1 MAVDYLSTLN
11 AGSGLNTTEIID
23 ALVNAERAP
32 QENQITKQ
40 RDQRTVQISSLGQ
53 VKQGFESLDTGLA
66 PADGLTGLVA
76 SRTGTA
82 LDIEIDDAA
91 TAKAFSHSVTIDSIA
106 AAHTLVFDGHSGET
120 ATVGTGS
127 LTLSFG
133 TWADDGSFSA
143 NTDRTDL
150 TVNVTSDNNSLAGL
164 RDAINAAS
172 DDVSADILKTGSSSY
187 ALVVKSREGA
197 AHAMRI
203 TATEDAGAAGLAD
216 FAYTSVDTDVETVAA
231 ADASL
236 ELDGTTITRET
247 NEITDL
253 LDGMKLT
260 LKSTTSTASLV
271 TAKYDT
277 ETASAAM
284 QLILEGING
293 MSEILKQMGQRGGN
307 GSEEGPLAGDPL
319 IRSLR
324 RQLASFTTMAIP
336 GFKDEPVYLTD
347 FGAKTER
354 DGSITLDEAAFK
366 KAFEANPE
374 SFAAITNSQIVS
386 SSGLITPSVIG
397 GPPKAGVYSFD
408 IADDGSATI
417 NDEAMSLN
425 GSTYSIA
432 TGDAAGLRLTKI
444 GNGADASIYVGKSL
458 IESLSDFT
466 KEVLS
471 LDGGLDLKIDRYNE
485 DLAGYESDLIALDD
499 RIEALRARHVKQF
512 AAMESAVSSLKETG
526 KSLDNMME
534 AWKASQQR

>member
-32 QENQITKQ
+32 QENQISKQ

-66 PADGLTGLVA
+66 PADGVTGLAA

-82 LDIEIDDAA
+82 LDIEINDAA
-91 TAKAFSHSVTIDSIA
+91 TARAFSHSVTIDSIA

-120 ATVGTGS
+120 ASVGTGS

-133 TWADDGSFSA
+133 TWADDGTFSA
-143 NTDRTDL
+143 NTDRTDV

-172 DDVSADILKTGSSSY
+172 DDVSATILKTGSSSY
-187 ALVVKSREGA
+187 ALVIKSREGA

-203 TATEDAGAAGLAD
+203 SATEDTGAAGLAN
-216 FAYTSVDTDVETVAA
+216 FAYTSVDNNVQTVAA

-236 ELDGTTITRET
+236 ELDGTTVTRET

-271 TAKYDT
+271 AANYDT
-277 ETASAAM
+277 ATASAAM
-284 QLILEGING
+284 TQIIAGING
-293 MSEILKQMGQRGGN
+293 LNGILKEMGQRGSN
-307 GSEEGPLAGDPL
+307 GGEGGPLAGDPL
-319 IRSLR
+319 IRSLQ
-324 RQLASFTTMAIP
+324 RQLASYTTTAIP
-336 GFKDEPVYLTD
+336 GFKDEPAYLAD

-354 DGSITLDEAAFK
+354 DGTITLDSVAFK

-386 SSGLITPSVIG
+386 SSGLVTTSVIG

-417 NDEAMSLN
+417 NEEAMSLN
-425 GSTYSIA
+425 GSTYSIN

-466 KEVLS
+466 KEVLA
-471 LDGGLDLKIDRYNE
+471 LNGGLDLKIDRYND

-512 AAMESAVSSLKETG
+512 AAMESAVASLKETG
-526 KSLDNMME
+526 ESLDNMME

>member
-23 ALVNAERAP
+23 ALVDAERAP
-32 QENQITKQ
+32 QENQISKQ
-40 RDQRTVQISSLGQ
+40 REQRTVQISSLGQ

-66 PADGLTGLVA
+66 PANGLTGLVA

-91 TAKAFSHSVTIDSIA
+91 TARAFSHSLAIDSIA
-106 AAHTLVFDGHSGET
+106 AAQTLVFGGHSGET
-120 ATVGTGS
+120 ASVGTGS

-133 TWADDGSFSA
+133 TWADDGTFSA

-150 TVNVTSDNNSLAGL
+150 TVNVTADDNSLAGL
-164 RDAINAAS
+164 RDAINASS
-172 DDVSADILKTGSSSY
+172 DEVSATILKTGSSSY

-203 TATEDAGAAGLAD
+203 TATEDAGASGLAT
-216 FAYTSVDTDVETVAA
+216 FAYTSVDTDIETVTA

-247 NEITDL
+247 NEISDL
-253 LDGMKLT
+253 LDGIKLT

-277 ETASAAM
+277 ATASATM
-284 QLILEGING
+284 KLILDGINDLND
-293 MSEILKQMGQRGGN
+293 ILKEMGQRGGSA
-307 GSEEGPLAGDPL
+307 GEEGPLAGDPL
-319 IRSLR
+319 IRSLQ
-324 RQLASFTTMAIP
+324 RQLKGYTTMAIP

-354 DGSITLDEAAFK
+354 DGTITLDEAAFN
-366 KAFEANPE
+366 KAYEANPE

-386 SSGLITPSVIG
+386 SSGLITTSVIG

-408 IADDGSATI
+408 IADDDSATI
-417 NDEAMSLN
+417 NNEAMTLN

-444 GNGADASIYVGKSL
+444 GDGADASIYVGKSL
-458 IESLSDFT
+458 IETLSDFT
-466 KEVLS
+466 EEVLS
-471 LDGGLDLKIDRYNE
+471 LGGGLDLKIDRYNE
-485 DLAGYESDLIALDD
+485 DLAVYESDLIALDD

-512 AAMESAVSSLKETG
+512 AAMESAVASLKETE
-526 KSLDNMME
+526 KSLENMME

>member
-11 AGSGLNTTEIID
+11 AGSGLNTSEIID

-32 QENQITKQ
+32 QENKITKQ

-53 VKQGFESLDTGLA
+53 VKQGFESFDTGLS

-133 TWADDGSFSA
+133 SWADDGSFSA

-172 DDVSADILKTGSSSY
+172 NDVSADILKTGSSSY

-203 TATEDAGAAGLAD
+203 TASEDAGAAGLAD
-216 FAYTSVDTDVETVAA
+216 FAYTAVDTDVETVAA
-231 ADASL
+231 ADAAL
-236 ELDGTTITRET
+236 KLDGTTITRET

-271 TAKYDT
+271 TTEYDT

-284 QLILEGING
+284 QLILEGINS

-319 IRSLR
+319 IRTLR
-324 RQLASFTTMAIP
+324 RQLGSFTTMAIP
-336 GFKDEPVYLTD
+336 GFKDEPVYLAD

-366 KAFEANPE
+366 KAYRLIQNSLPPSLTVRLLVPAGWLPHP
-374 SFAAITNSQIVS
+374 SLAAHR
-386 SSGLITPSVIG
+386 
-397 GPPKAGVYSFD
+397 
-408 IADDGSATI
+408 
-417 NDEAMSLN
+417 SLA
-425 GSTYSIA
+425 SIA
-432 TGDAAGLRLTKI
+432 LTSLMM
-444 GNGADASIYVGKSL
+444 AVPPSMMRPCPCLEAPTASPPAMPRDYV
-458 IESLSDFT
+458 
-466 KEVLS
+466 
-471 LDGGLDLKIDRYNE
+471 
-485 DLAGYESDLIALDD
+485 
-499 RIEALRARHVKQF
+499 
-512 AAMESAVSSLKETG
+512 
-526 KSLDNMME
+526 
-534 AWKASQQR
+534 

>member
-23 ALVNAERAP
+23 ALVDAERAP
-32 QENQITKQ
+32 QENQISKQ
-40 RDQRTVQISSLGQ
+40 REQRTVQISSLGQ

-66 PADGLTGLVA
+66 PANGLTGLVA

-82 LDIEIDDAA
+82 LDIEIDDVA
-91 TAKAFSHSVTIDSIA
+91 TARAFSHSLAIDSIA
-106 AAHTLVFDGHSGET
+106 AAQTLVFGGHSGET
-120 ATVGTGS
+120 ASVGTGS

-133 TWADDGSFSA
+133 TWADDGTFSA

-150 TVNVTSDNNSLAGL
+150 TVNVTADDNSLAGL
-164 RDAINAAS
+164 RDAINASS
-172 DDVSADILKTGSSSY
+172 DEVSATILKTGSSSY

-203 TATEDAGAAGLAD
+203 TATEDAGASGLAT
-216 FAYTSVDTDVETVAA
+216 FAYTSVDTDIETVTA

-247 NEITDL
+247 NEISDL
-253 LDGMKLT
+253 LDGIKLT

-277 ETASAAM
+277 ATASTTM
-284 QLILEGING
+284 KLILDGINDLND
-293 MSEILKQMGQRGGN
+293 ILKEMGQRGGSA
-307 GSEEGPLAGDPL
+307 GEEGPLAGDPL
-319 IRSLR
+319 IRSLQ
-324 RQLASFTTMAIP
+324 RQLKGYTTMAIP

-354 DGSITLDEAAFK
+354 DGTITLDEAAFK
-366 KAFEANPE
+366 KAYEANPE

-386 SSGLITPSVIG
+386 SSGLITTSVIG

-408 IADDGSATI
+408 IADDDSATI
-417 NDEAMSLN
+417 NNEAMTLN

-444 GNGADASIYVGKSL
+444 GDGADASIYVGKSL
-458 IESLSDFT
+458 IETLSDFT
-466 KEVLS
+466 EEVLS
-471 LDGGLDLKIDRYNE
+471 LGGGLDLKIDRYNE
-485 DLAGYESDLIALDD
+485 DLAVYESDLIALDD

-512 AAMESAVSSLKETG
+512 AAMESAVASLKETE
-526 KSLDNMME
+526 KSLENMME

>member
-32 QENQITKQ
+32 QENQISKQ

-53 VKQGFESLDTGLA
+53 VKQGFESFDTGLA
-66 PADGLTGLVA
+66 PTDGVTGLAA

-82 LDIEIDDAA
+82 LDIEINDAA
-91 TAKAFSHSVTIDSIA
+91 TARAFSHSVTIDKIA
-106 AAHTLVFDGHSGET
+106 AAHTLVFDGYSAET

-133 TWADDGSFSA
+133 TWAANGTFSA

-172 DDVSADILKTGSSSY
+172 DDISATILKTGSSSY

-203 TATEDAGAAGLAD
+203 SATEDTGAAGLAN
-216 FAYTSVDTDVETVAA
+216 FAYTSVDNNVQTVAA

-236 ELDGTTITRET
+236 ELDGTTVTRET

-271 TAKYDT
+271 TANYDT

-284 QLILEGING
+284 TQILDGINVLG
-293 MSEILKQMGQRGGN
+293 GILKEMGQRGSNGN
-307 GSEEGPLAGDPL
+307 EGGPLAGDPL
-319 IRSLR
+319 IRSLQ
-324 RQLASFTTMAIP
+324 RQLASYTTTAIP
-336 GFKDEPVYLTD
+336 GFQDKPVYLTD

-354 DGSITLDEAAFK
+354 DGTITFDSAAFK
-366 KAFEANPE
+366 KAFEADPE

-386 SSGLITPSVIG
+386 SSGLVSTSVIG

-417 NDEAMSLN
+417 NEEAMSLS
-425 GSTYSIA
+425 GSTYSIN

-444 GNGADASIYVGKSL
+444 GNGADASIFVGKSL

-466 KEVLS
+466 KEVLAS
-471 LDGGLDLKIDRYNE
+471 SGDLDLKIDRYND
-485 DLAGYESDLIALDD
+485 DLAGYESDLSALDD

-512 AAMESAVSSLKETG
+512 AAMESAVASLKETG
-526 KSLDNMME
+526 ESLDNMME

>member
-23 ALVNAERAP
+23 ALVNAERVP
-32 QENQITKQ
+32 QENNITKK
-40 RDQRTVQISSLGQ
+40 RDQRTVQISSLSQ
-53 VKQGFESLDTGLA
+53 VKQGFETFDTGLVLS
-66 PADGLTGLVA
+66 DGLTGLVA

-82 LDIEIDDAA
+82 LDIEIDNKA

-106 AAHTLVFDGHSGET
+106 AAHTLVFDGHSEET

-133 TWADDGSFSA
+133 SWAEDGTFSA

-150 TVNVTSDNNSLAGL
+150 TVNITSNNNSLAGL

-172 DDVSADILKTGSSSY
+172 DDISATILKTGSSSY

-197 AHAMRI
+197 THAMRI
-203 TATEDAGAAGLAD
+203 TATEDAGAAGLAN

-231 ADASL
+231 ANASL
-236 ELDGTTITRET
+236 KLDGTTVTRET

-260 LKSTTSTASLV
+260 LKSATSTASLV
-271 TAKYDT
+271 TAKHDT
-277 ETASAAM
+277 ATAKAGM

-293 MSEILKQMGQRGGN
+293 MNDILKEMGQRGGD
-307 GSEEGPLAGDPL
+307 GGEDGPLAGDPL
-319 IRSLR
+319 IRSLQ
-324 RQLASFTTMAIP
+324 RQLSGFTTMAIP

-354 DGSITLDEAAFK
+354 DGTITLDEAAFE
-366 KAFEANPE
+366 KAYEADPE

-386 SSGLITPSVIG
+386 SSGLITTSVIG

-417 NDEAMSLN
+417 NEEAMTLD

-444 GNGADASIYVGKSL
+444 GDGADATIFVGKSL
-458 IESLSDFT
+458 IESLSDFNE
-466 KEVLS
+466 EVLS
-471 LDGGLDLKIDRYNE
+471 LGGSLDLKIDRYNE
-485 DLAGYESDLIALDD
+485 DLDGYESDLIALDD
-499 RIEALRARHVKQF
+499 RIEALRTRYVKQF
-512 AAMESAVSSLKETG
+512 AAMESAVASLKETG

>member
-23 ALVNAERAP
+23 ALVEAERAP
-32 QENQITKQ
+32 QENQISKQ

-53 VKQGFESLDTGLA
+53 VKQGFESLDTGLT
-66 PADGLTGLVA
+66 PADGVTGLAA

-82 LDIEIDDAA
+82 LDIEINDAA
-91 TAKAFSHSVTIDSIA
+91 TARAFSHSVTIGSIA

-120 ATVGTGS
+120 ASVGTGS

-133 TWADDGSFSA
+133 TWAANGTFSA
-143 NTDRTDL
+143 NTDRTDV
-150 TVNVTSDNNSLAGL
+150 TVNVTSDSNSLAGL

-172 DDVSADILKTGSSSY
+172 DDVSATILKTGSSSY

-203 TATEDAGAAGLAD
+203 SATEDTGAAGLAN
-216 FAYTSVDTDVETVAA
+216 FAYTSVDTNVQTVAA

-236 ELDGTTITRET
+236 ELDGTKVTRET

-271 TAKYDT
+271 TANYDT
-277 ETASAAM
+277 TTASEAM
-284 QLILEGING
+284 TQIIAGINSLNG
-293 MSEILKQMGQRGGN
+293 ILKEMGQRGSN
-307 GSEEGPLAGDPL
+307 GSEGGPLAGDPL
-319 IRSLR
+319 IRSLQ
-324 RQLASFTTMAIP
+324 RQLASYTTTAIP
-336 GFKDEPVYLTD
+336 GFQDKPVYLTD

-354 DGSITLDEAAFK
+354 DGTITLDKAAFK

-386 SSGLITPSVIG
+386 SSGLVTTSVIG

-417 NDEAMSLN
+417 SGEAMSLN
-425 GSTYSIA
+425 GSTYSIN

-466 KEVLS
+466 KEVLAS
-471 LDGGLDLKIDRYNE
+471 NGGLDLRIDRYNK
-485 DLAGYESDLIALDD
+485 DLSGYESDLIALDD

-512 AAMESAVSSLKETG
+512 AAMESAVASLKETG
-526 KSLDNMME
+526 ESLDNMME

>member
-32 QENQITKQ
+32 QENQISKQ

-66 PADGLTGLVA
+66 PADGVTGLAA

-82 LDIEIDDAA
+82 LDIEINDAA
-91 TAKAFSHSVTIDSIA
+91 TARAFSHSVTIDKIA
-106 AAHTLVFDGHSGET
+106 AAHTLVFDGYSAET

-133 TWADDGSFSA
+133 TWAANGTFSA

-150 TVNVTSDNNSLAGL
+150 TVKVTSDNNSLAGL

-172 DDVSADILKTGSSSY
+172 DDISATILKTGSSSY

-203 TATEDAGAAGLAD
+203 SATEDTGAAGLAN
-216 FAYTSVDTDVETVAA
+216 FAYTSVDNNVQTVAA

-236 ELDGTTITRET
+236 ELDGTTVTRET

-271 TAKYDT
+271 TANYDT
-277 ETASAAM
+277 ATASAAM
-284 QLILEGING
+284 TQILDGINVLSG
-293 MSEILKQMGQRGGN
+293 ILKEMGQRGSNGN
-307 GSEEGPLAGDPL
+307 EGGPLAGDPL
-319 IRSLR
+319 IRSLQ
-324 RQLASFTTMAIP
+324 RQLASYTTTAIP
-336 GFKDEPVYLTD
+336 GFQDKPVYLTD

-354 DGSITLDEAAFK
+354 DGTITLDSAAFK
-366 KAFEANPE
+366 KAFEADPE

-386 SSGLITPSVIG
+386 SSGLVTTSVIG

-417 NDEAMSLN
+417 NKEAMSLS
-425 GSTYSIA
+425 GSTYSIN

-444 GNGADASIYVGKSL
+444 GNGADASIFVGKSL

-466 KEVLS
+466 KEVLAS
-471 LDGGLDLKIDRYNE
+471 NGGLDLKIDRYND
-485 DLAGYESDLIALDD
+485 DLAGYESDLSALDD
-499 RIEALRARHVKQF
+499 RIDALRARHVKQF
-512 AAMESAVSSLKETG
+512 AAMESAVASLKETG
-526 KSLDNMME
+526 ESLDNMME

>member
-11 AGSGLNTTEIID
+11 AGSGLNTSEIID

-32 QENQITKQ
+32 QENKITKQ

-53 VKQGFESLDTGLA
+53 VKQGFESFDTGLS

-133 TWADDGSFSA
+133 SWADDGSFSA
-143 NTDRTDL
+143 NTNRTDL

-172 DDVSADILKTGSSSY
+172 NDVSADILKTGSSSY

-203 TATEDAGAAGLAD
+203 TASEDAGAAGLAD
-216 FAYTSVDTDVETVAA
+216 FVYTAVDTDVETVAA
-231 ADASL
+231 ADAAL
-236 ELDGTTITRET
+236 KLDGTTITRET

-271 TAKYDT
+271 TTEYDT

-284 QLILEGING
+284 QLILEGINS

-319 IRSLR
+319 IRTLR
-324 RQLASFTTMAIP
+324 RQLGSFTTMAIP
-336 GFKDEPVYLTD
+336 GFKDEPVYLAD

-366 KAFEANPE
+366 KAYEADPE
-374 SFAAITNSQIVS
+374 RFAAITNSQIVS
-386 SSGLITPSVIG
+386 SSGLVTPSVIG
-397 GPPKAGVYSFD
+397 GPPKPGVYSFD
-408 IADDGSATI
+408 IANDGSATI
-417 NDEAMSLN
+417 NDEAMSLF

-432 TGDAAGLRLTKI
+432 TGDAAGLRLKKI
-444 GNGADASIYVGKSL
+444 GDGADATIYVGKSL
-458 IESLSDFT
+458 LESLSEFT
-466 KEVLS
+466 KDVLS
-471 LDGGLDLKIDRYNE
+471 LDGDLDVKINRYSE
-485 DLAGYESDLIALDD
+485 DLAGYESDLIALDA
-499 RIEALRARHVKQF
+499 RIEAMRARHIKQF
-512 AAMESAVSSLKETG
+512 AMMESAVSSLKETG

>member
-32 QENQITKQ
+32 QENQISKQ

-53 VKQGFESLDTGLA
+53 VKQGFESFDTGLA
-66 PADGLTGLVA
+66 PADGVTGLAA

-82 LDIEIDDAA
+82 LDIEINDAA
-91 TAKAFSHSVTIDSIA
+91 TARAFSHSVTIDKIA
-106 AAHTLVFDGHSGET
+106 AAHTLVFDGYSAET

-133 TWADDGSFSA
+133 TWAANGTFSA

-150 TVNVTSDNNSLAGL
+150 TVNVTSDSNSLAGL

-172 DDVSADILKTGSSSY
+172 DDISATILKTGSSSY

-203 TATEDAGAAGLAD
+203 SATEDTGAAGLAN
-216 FAYTSVDTDVETVAA
+216 FAYTSVDNNVQTVAA

-236 ELDGTTITRET
+236 ELDGTTVTRET

-271 TAKYDT
+271 TANYDT

-284 QLILEGING
+284 TQILDGINVLG
-293 MSEILKQMGQRGGN
+293 GILKEMGQRGSNGN
-307 GSEEGPLAGDPL
+307 EGGPLAGDPL
-319 IRSLR
+319 IRSLQ
-324 RQLASFTTMAIP
+324 RQLASYTTTAIP
-336 GFKDEPVYLTD
+336 GFQDKPVYLTD

-354 DGSITLDEAAFK
+354 DGTITLDSAAFK
-366 KAFEANPE
+366 KAFEADPE

-386 SSGLITPSVIG
+386 SSGLVTTSVIG

-408 IADDGSATI
+408 IAADGSATI
-417 NDEAMSLN
+417 NEEAMSLS
-425 GSTYSIA
+425 GSTYSIN

-444 GNGADASIYVGKSL
+444 GNGADASIFVGKSL

-466 KEVLS
+466 KEVLES
-471 LDGGLDLKIDRYNE
+471 NGDLDLKIDRYND
-485 DLAGYESDLIALDD
+485 DLAGYESDLSALDD

-512 AAMESAVSSLKETG
+512 AAMESAVASLKETG
-526 KSLDNMME
+526 ESLDNMME

>member
-23 ALVNAERAP
+23 ALVDAERAP
-32 QENQITKQ
+32 QENQISKQ
-40 RDQRTVQISSLGQ
+40 REQRTVQISSLGQ

-66 PADGLTGLVA
+66 PANGLTGLVA

-82 LDIEIDDAA
+82 LDIEIDDVA
-91 TAKAFSHSVTIDSIA
+91 TARAFSHSLAIDSIA
-106 AAHTLVFDGHSGET
+106 AAQTLVFGGHSGET
-120 ATVGTGS
+120 ASVGTGS

-133 TWADDGSFSA
+133 TWADDGTFSA

-150 TVNVTSDNNSLAGL
+150 TVNVTADDNSLAGL
-164 RDAINAAS
+164 RDAINASS
-172 DDVSADILKTGSSSY
+172 DEVSATILKTGSSSY

-203 TATEDAGAAGLAD
+203 TATEDAGASGLAT
-216 FAYTSVDTDVETVAA
+216 FAYTSVDTDIETVTA

-247 NEITDL
+247 NEISDL
-253 LDGMKLT
+253 LDGIKLT

-277 ETASAAM
+277 ATASATM
-284 QLILEGING
+284 KLILDGINDLND
-293 MSEILKQMGQRGGN
+293 ILKEMGQRGGST
-307 GSEEGPLAGDPL
+307 GEEGPLAGDPL
-319 IRSLR
+319 IRSLQ
-324 RQLASFTTMAIP
+324 RQLKGYTTMAIP

-354 DGSITLDEAAFK
+354 DGTITLDEAAFN
-366 KAFEANPE
+366 KAYEANPE

-386 SSGLITPSVIG
+386 SSGLITTSVIG

-408 IADDGSATI
+408 IADDDSATI
-417 NDEAMSLN
+417 NNEAMTLN

-444 GNGADASIYVGKSL
+444 GDGADASIYVGKSL
-458 IESLSDFT
+458 IETLSDFT
-466 KEVLS
+466 EEVLS
-471 LDGGLDLKIDRYNE
+471 LGGGLDLKIDRYNE
-485 DLAGYESDLIALDD
+485 DLAVYESDLIALDD

-512 AAMESAVSSLKETG
+512 AAMESAVASLKETE
-526 KSLDNMME
+526 KSLENMME

>member
-32 QENQITKQ
+32 QENQISKQ

-66 PADGLTGLVA
+66 PANGVTGLAA

-82 LDIEIDDAA
+82 LDIEINDAA
-91 TAKAFSHSVTIDSIA
+91 TARAFSHSVTIDSIA
-106 AAHTLVFDGHSGET
+106 AAHTLVFNGHSGET

-133 TWADDGSFSA
+133 TWAANGSFSA
-143 NTDRTDL
+143 NTDRTDV

-172 DDVSADILKTGSSSY
+172 DDISATILKTGSSSY

-203 TATEDAGAAGLAD
+203 SATEDTGAAGLAN
-216 FAYTSVDTDVETVAA
+216 FAYTSVDNNVQTVAA
-231 ADASL
+231 ANASL
-236 ELDGTTITRET
+236 ELDGTTVTRET

-271 TAKYDT
+271 TANYDT
-277 ETASAAM
+277 ATASAAM
-284 QLILEGING
+284 TQIIAGING
-293 MSEILKQMGQRGGN
+293 LNGILKEMGQRSSN
-307 GSEEGPLAGDPL
+307 GSEGGPLAGDPL
-319 IRSLR
+319 IRSLQ
-324 RQLASFTTMAIP
+324 RQLASYTTTAIP
-336 GFKDEPVYLTD
+336 GFKDKPVYLTD

-354 DGSITLDEAAFK
+354 DGTITLDGAAFK

-386 SSGLITPSVIG
+386 SSGLVTTSVIG

-417 NDEAMSLN
+417 NNEAMSLN
-425 GSTYSIA
+425 GSTYSIN

-466 KEVLS
+466 KEVLAS
-471 LDGGLDLKIDRYNE
+471 NGGLDLRIDRYNE
-485 DLAGYESDLIALDD
+485 DLSGYESDLVALDD

-512 AAMESAVSSLKETG
+512 AAMESAVASLKETG
-526 KSLDNMME
+526 ESLDNMME

>member
-23 ALVNAERAP
+23 ALVDAERAP
-32 QENQITKQ
+32 QENQISKQ
-40 RDQRTVQISSLGQ
+40 REQRTVQISSLGQ

-91 TAKAFSHSVTIDSIA
+91 TARAFSHSMTIDRIA
-106 AAHTLVFDGHSGET
+106 AAQTLVFDGHSGET
-120 ATVGTGS
+120 ASVGTGS

-133 TWADDGSFSA
+133 TWADDGTFSV

-150 TVNVTSDNNSLAGL
+150 TVSVTSNDNSLAGL
-164 RDAINAAS
+164 RDAINASS
-172 DDVSADILKTGSSSY
+172 DAVSATILKTGSSSY

-203 TATEDAGAAGLAD
+203 TASEDAGAAGLAD
-216 FAYTSVDTDVETVAA
+216 FAYTSVNTDIETVQA
-231 ADASL
+231 ADAKL
-236 ELDGTTITRET
+236 ELDGTTITRDT
-247 NEITDL
+247 NEINDL
-253 LDGMKLT
+253 LDGIKLT

-277 ETASAAM
+277 ATASATM
-284 QLILEGING
+284 KLILDRING
-293 MSEILKQMGQRGGN
+293 LNDILKEMGQRGG
-307 GSEEGPLAGDPL
+307 GAGEEGPLAGDPL
-319 IRSLR
+319 IRSLQ
-324 RQLASFTTMAIP
+324 RQLKGYTTMAIP

-354 DGSITLDEAAFK
+354 DGTITLDEAAFN
-366 KAFEANPE
+366 KAYEANPE

-386 SSGLITPSVIG
+386 SSGLITTSVIG

-408 IADDGSATI
+408 IADDDSATI
-417 NDEAMSLN
+417 NNEAMTLN

-444 GNGADASIYVGKSL
+444 GDGADASIYVGKSL
-458 IESLSDFT
+458 IETLSDFT
-466 KEVLS
+466 EEVLS
-471 LDGGLDLKIDRYNE
+471 LGGGLDLKIDRYNE

-512 AAMESAVSSLKETG
+512 AAMESAVASLKETE
-526 KSLDNMME
+526 KSLENMME

>member
-32 QENQITKQ
+32 QENQISKQ

-53 VKQGFESLDTGLA
+53 VKQGFESFDTGLA
-66 PADGLTGLVA
+66 PVDGVTGLAV

-82 LDIEIDDAA
+82 LDIEINDAA
-91 TAKAFSHSVTIDSIA
+91 TARAFSHSVTIDSIA
-106 AAHTLVFDGHSGET
+106 AAHTLVFDGYSAET

-133 TWADDGSFSA
+133 TWAANGTFSA

-150 TVNVTSDNNSLAGL
+150 TVKVTSDNNSLAGL

-172 DDVSADILKTGSSSY
+172 DDISATILKTGSSSY

-203 TATEDAGAAGLAD
+203 SATEDTGAAGLAN
-216 FAYTSVDTDVETVAA
+216 FAYTSVDNNVQTVAA

-236 ELDGTTITRET
+236 ELDGTTVTRET

-271 TAKYDT
+271 TANYDT

-284 QLILEGING
+284 TQILDGINVLSG
-293 MSEILKQMGQRGGN
+293 ILKEMGQRGSNGN
-307 GSEEGPLAGDPL
+307 EAGPLAGDPL
-319 IRSLR
+319 IRSLQ
-324 RQLASFTTMAIP
+324 RQLASYTTTAIP
-336 GFKDEPVYLTD
+336 GFQDKPVFLTD

-354 DGSITLDEAAFK
+354 DGTITLDSAAFK
-366 KAFEANPE
+366 KAFEADPE

-386 SSGLITPSVIG
+386 SSGLVTTSVIG

-408 IADDGSATI
+408 IAADGSATI
-417 NDEAMSLN
+417 NKEAMSLS
-425 GSTYSIA
+425 GSTYSIN

-466 KEVLS
+466 KEVLES
-471 LDGGLDLKIDRYNE
+471 NGDLDLKIDRYN
-485 DLAGYESDLIALDD
+485 DDVAGYESDLSALDD
-499 RIEALRARHVKQF
+499 KIEALRARHVKQF
-512 AAMESAVSSLKETG
+512 AAMESAVASLKKTG
-526 KSLDNMME
+526 ESLDNMME

>member
-11 AGSGLNTTEIID
+11 VGSGLNTSEIID
-23 ALVNAERAP
+23 ALVDAERAP
-32 QENQITKQ
+32 QENKISKQ
-40 RDQRTVQISSLGQ
+40 REQRTVQISSLGQ

-91 TAKAFSHSVTIDSIA
+91 AAKAFSHNLTIDSIA

-133 TWADDGSFSA
+133 SWADDGTFSTNA
-143 NTDRTDL
+143 DRSDL
-150 TVNVTSDNNSLAGL
+150 TVEITSDNNSLAGL

-172 DDVSADILKTGSSSY
+172 DDVNATILKTGSSSY

-203 TATEDAGAAGLAD
+203 TASEDAGAAGLAD
-216 FAYTSVDTDVETVAA
+216 FAYTAVDTDVETVAA
-231 ADASL
+231 ADAAL
-236 ELDGTTITRET
+236 KLDGTTISRET

-271 TAKYDT
+271 TAEYDT
-277 ETASAAM
+277 ATASAAM
-284 QLILEGING
+284 QLILEGINSMG
-293 MSEILKQMGQRGGN
+293 DILKQMGQRGGN

-319 IRSLR
+319 IRTLR
-324 RQLASFTTMAIP
+324 RQLGSFTTMAIP
-336 GFKDEPVYLTD
+336 GFKDESVYLAD

-354 DGSITLDEAAFK
+354 DGTITLDEEAFK
-366 KAFEANPE
+366 KAYEADPE
-374 SFAAITNSQIVS
+374 RFAAITNSQIVS
-386 SSGLITPSVIG
+386 SSGLVTPSVIG
-397 GPPKAGVYSFD
+397 GPPKPGVYSFD

-417 NDEAMSLN
+417 NDEAMSLF
-425 GSTYSIA
+425 GTTYSIA
-432 TGDAAGLRLTKI
+432 TGDAAGLRLKKI
-444 GNGADASIYVGKSL
+444 GDGADANIYVGKSL
-458 IESLSDFT
+458 LESLSDFT
-466 KEVLS
+466 KDVLA
-471 LDGGLDLKIDRYNE
+471 LDGDLDLKINRYNE
-485 DLAGYESDLIALDD
+485 DLAGYESDLMALDS

-512 AAMESAVSSLKETG
+512 TMMESAVSSLKETG

>member
-23 ALVNAERAP
+23 ALVDAERAP
-32 QENQITKQ
+32 QENQISKQ
-40 RDQRTVQISSLGQ
+40 REQRTVQISSLGQ

-66 PADGLTGLVA
+66 PANGLTGLVA

-82 LDIEIDDAA
+82 LDIEIDDVA
-91 TAKAFSHSVTIDSIA
+91 TARAFSHSLAIDSIA
-106 AAHTLVFDGHSGET
+106 AAQTLVFGGHSGET
-120 ATVGTGS
+120 ASVGTGS

-133 TWADDGSFSA
+133 TWADDGTFSA

-150 TVNVTSDNNSLAGL
+150 TVNVTADDNSLAGL
-164 RDAINAAS
+164 RDAINASS
-172 DDVSADILKTGSSSY
+172 DEVSATILKTGSSSY

-203 TATEDAGAAGLAD
+203 TATEDAGASGLAT
-216 FAYTSVDTDVETVAA
+216 FAYTSVDTDIETVTA

-247 NEITDL
+247 NEISDL
-253 LDGMKLT
+253 LDGIKLT

-277 ETASAAM
+277 ATASTTM
-284 QLILEGING
+284 KLILDGINDLND
-293 MSEILKQMGQRGGN
+293 ILKEMGQRGGSA
-307 GSEEGPLAGDPL
+307 GEEGPLAGDPL
-319 IRSLR
+319 IRSLQ
-324 RQLASFTTMAIP
+324 RQLKGYTTMAIP

-354 DGSITLDEAAFK
+354 DGTITLDEAAFN
-366 KAFEANPE
+366 KAYEANPE

-386 SSGLITPSVIG
+386 SSGLITTSVIG

-408 IADDGSATI
+408 IADDDSATI
-417 NDEAMSLN
+417 NNEAMTLN

-444 GNGADASIYVGKSL
+444 GDGADASIYVGKSL
-458 IESLSDFT
+458 IETLSDFT
-466 KEVLS
+466 EEVLS
-471 LDGGLDLKIDRYNE
+471 LGGGLDLKIDRYNE
-485 DLAGYESDLIALDD
+485 DLAVYESDLIALDD

-512 AAMESAVSSLKETG
+512 AAMESAVASLKETE
-526 KSLDNMME
+526 KSLENMME

>member
-23 ALVNAERAP
+23 ALVDAERAP
-32 QENQITKQ
+32 QENQISKQ
-40 RDQRTVQISSLGQ
+40 REQRTVQISSLGQ

-66 PADGLTGLVA
+66 PANGLTGLVA

-82 LDIEIDDAA
+82 LDIEIDDVA
-91 TAKAFSHSVTIDSIA
+91 TARAFSHSVAIDSIA
-106 AAHTLVFDGHSGET
+106 AAQTLVFGGHSGET
-120 ATVGTGS
+120 ASVGTGS

-133 TWADDGSFSA
+133 TWADDGTFSA

-150 TVNVTSDNNSLAGL
+150 TVNVTADDNSLAGL
-164 RDAINAAS
+164 RDAINASS
-172 DDVSADILKTGSSSY
+172 DEVSATILKTGSSSY

-203 TATEDAGAAGLAD
+203 TATEDAGASGLAT
-216 FAYTSVDTDVETVAA
+216 FAYTSVDTDIETVTA

-247 NEITDL
+247 NEISDL
-253 LDGMKLT
+253 LDGIKLT

-277 ETASAAM
+277 ATASTTM
-284 QLILEGING
+284 KLILDGINDLND
-293 MSEILKQMGQRGGN
+293 ILKEMGQRGGSA
-307 GSEEGPLAGDPL
+307 GEEGPLAGDPL
-319 IRSLR
+319 IRSLQ
-324 RQLASFTTMAIP
+324 RQLKGYTTMAIP

-354 DGSITLDEAAFK
+354 DGTITLDEAAFK
-366 KAFEANPE
+366 KAYEANPE

-386 SSGLITPSVIG
+386 SSGLITTSVIG

-408 IADDGSATI
+408 IADDDSATI
-417 NDEAMSLN
+417 NNEAMTLN

-444 GNGADASIYVGKSL
+444 GDGADASIYVGKSL
-458 IESLSDFT
+458 IETLSDFT
-466 KEVLS
+466 EEVLS
-471 LDGGLDLKIDRYNE
+471 LGGGLDLKIDRYNE
-485 DLAGYESDLIALDD
+485 DLAVYESDLIALDD

-512 AAMESAVSSLKETG
+512 AAMESAVASLKETE
-526 KSLDNMME
+526 KSLENMME

>member
-11 AGSGLNTTEIID
+11 AGSGLNSTEIID

-32 QENQITKQ
+32 QENQISKQ

-53 VKQGFESLDTGLA
+53 VKQGFESFDTGLA
-66 PADGLTGLVA
+66 PADGVTGLAA

-82 LDIEIDDAA
+82 LDIEINDAA
-91 TAKAFSHSVTIDSIA
+91 TARAFSHSVTIDSIA
-106 AAHTLVFDGHSGET
+106 AAHTLVFDGYSAET

-133 TWADDGSFSA
+133 TWAANGTFSA

-172 DDVSADILKTGSSSY
+172 DDISATILKTGSSSY

-203 TATEDAGAAGLAD
+203 SATEDTGAAGLAN
-216 FAYTSVDTDVETVAA
+216 FAYTSVDNNVQTVAA

-236 ELDGTTITRET
+236 ELDGTTVTRET

-271 TAKYDT
+271 TANYDT

-284 QLILEGING
+284 TQILDGINVLSG
-293 MSEILKQMGQRGGN
+293 ILKEMGQRGSNGN
-307 GSEEGPLAGDPL
+307 EGGPLAGDPL
-319 IRSLR
+319 IRSLQ
-324 RQLASFTTMAIP
+324 RQLASYTTTAIP
-336 GFKDEPVYLTD
+336 GFQDKPVYLTD

-354 DGSITLDEAAFK
+354 DGTITFDSAAFK
-366 KAFEANPE
+366 KAFEADPE

-386 SSGLITPSVIG
+386 SSGLVTTSVIG

-408 IADDGSATI
+408 IAADGSATI
-417 NDEAMSLN
+417 NKEAMSLS
-425 GSTYSIA
+425 GSTYSIN

-466 KEVLS
+466 KEVLES
-471 LDGGLDLKIDRYNE
+471 NGDLDLKIDRYND
-485 DLAGYESDLIALDD
+485 DLAGYESDLSALDD

-512 AAMESAVSSLKETG
+512 AAMESAVASLKETG
-526 KSLDNMME
+526 ESLDNMME

>member
-23 ALVNAERAP
+23 ALVEAERAP
-32 QENQITKQ
+32 QENQISKQ

-53 VKQGFESLDTGLA
+53 VKQGFESLDTGLT
-66 PADGLTGLVA
+66 PADGVTGLAA

-82 LDIEIDDAA
+82 LDIEINDAA
-91 TAKAFSHSVTIDSIA
+91 TARAFSHSVTIGSIA

-120 ATVGTGS
+120 ASVGTGS

-133 TWADDGSFSA
+133 TWAANGTFSA
-143 NTDRTDL
+143 NTDRTDV
-150 TVNVTSDNNSLAGL
+150 TVNVTSDSNSLAGL

-172 DDVSADILKTGSSSY
+172 DDVSATILKTGSSSY

-203 TATEDAGAAGLAD
+203 SATEDTGAAGLAN
-216 FAYTSVDTDVETVAA
+216 FAYTSVDTNVQTVAA

-236 ELDGTTITRET
+236 ELDGTKVTRET

-271 TAKYDT
+271 TANYDT
-277 ETASAAM
+277 TTASEAM
-284 QLILEGING
+284 TQIIAGING
-293 MSEILKQMGQRGGN
+293 LNGILKEMGQRGSN
-307 GSEEGPLAGDPL
+307 GTEGGPLAGDPL
-319 IRSLR
+319 IRSLQ
-324 RQLASFTTMAIP
+324 RQLASYTTTAIP
-336 GFKDEPVYLTD
+336 GFQDKPVYLTD

-354 DGSITLDEAAFK
+354 DGTITLDSDAFK

-386 SSGLITPSVIG
+386 SSGLVTTSVIG

-417 NDEAMSLN
+417 SGEAMSLN
-425 GSTYSIA
+425 GSTYSIN

-466 KEVLS
+466 KEVLAS
-471 LDGGLDLKIDRYNE
+471 NGGLDLRIDRYNK
-485 DLAGYESDLIALDD
+485 DLSGYESDLIALDD

-512 AAMESAVSSLKETG
+512 AAMESAVASLKETG
-526 KSLDNMME
+526 ESLDNMME

>member
-1 MAVDYLSTLN
+1 MTVDYLSTLN

-23 ALVNAERAP
+23 ALVDAERAP
-32 QENQITKQ
+32 QENQISKQ

-66 PADGLTGLVA
+66 PADGVTGLAA

-82 LDIEIDDAA
+82 LDIEINDAA
-91 TAKAFSHSVTIDSIA
+91 TARAFSHSVTIDKIA
-106 AAHTLVFDGHSGET
+106 AAHTLVFDGYSAET

-133 TWADDGSFSA
+133 TWAANGTFSA

-150 TVNVTSDNNSLAGL
+150 TVKVTSDNNSLAGL

-172 DDVSADILKTGSSSY
+172 DDISATILKTGSSSY

-203 TATEDAGAAGLAD
+203 SATEDTGAAGLAN
-216 FAYTSVDTDVETVAA
+216 FAYTSVDNNVQTVAA

-236 ELDGTTITRET
+236 ELDGTTVTRET

-271 TAKYDT
+271 TANYDT
-277 ETASAAM
+277 ATASAAM
-284 QLILEGING
+284 TQILDGINVLSG
-293 MSEILKQMGQRGGN
+293 ILKEMGQRGSNGN
-307 GSEEGPLAGDPL
+307 EGGPLAGDPL
-319 IRSLR
+319 IRSLQ
-324 RQLASFTTMAIP
+324 RQLASYTTTAIP
-336 GFKDEPVYLTD
+336 GFQDKPVYLTD

-354 DGSITLDEAAFK
+354 DGTITLDSAAFK
-366 KAFEANPE
+366 KAFEADPE

-386 SSGLITPSVIG
+386 SSGLVTTSVIG

-417 NDEAMSLN
+417 NKEAMSLS
-425 GSTYSIA
+425 GSTYSIN

-444 GNGADASIYVGKSL
+444 GNGADASIFVGKSL

-466 KEVLS
+466 KEVLAS
-471 LDGGLDLKIDRYNE
+471 NGGLDLKIDRYND
-485 DLAGYESDLIALDD
+485 DLAGYESDLSALDD
-499 RIEALRARHVKQF
+499 RIDALRARHVKQF
-512 AAMESAVSSLKETG
+512 AAMESAVASLKETG
-526 KSLDNMME
+526 ESLDNMME